1 MILPFGERPA
11 QFDPTAVVFESAWV
25 IGSVRLGPRSS
36 VWFGSVVRADVDDV
50 EIGTRSN
57 IQDRCVVH
65 VTTKRFSTRIGDD
78 VTVGHS
84 VTLHGCEI
92 GNRVLVGIGSIVLDG
107 CEVGDDCIIGAGSLL
122 VPGTQ
127 IPAGHLA
134 VGSPAVVKRPLRAD
148 ELAHLARSAENYAL
162 LSARYRELGI
172 A

>member
-1 MILPFGERPA
+1 MILPFGERTA
-11 QFDPTAVVFESAWV
+11 QIDPTAVVFESAWV

-92 GNRVLVGIGSIVLDG
+92 GNRVLVGR
-107 CEVGDDCIIGAGSLL
+107 
-122 VPGTQ
+122 Q
-127 IPAGHLA
+127 QRFHLFA
-134 VGSPAVVKRPLRAD
+134 RPDVERAFLAFGVRIDRRVVTAF
-148 ELAHLARSAENYAL
+148 
-162 LSARYRELGI
+162 G
-172 A
+172 